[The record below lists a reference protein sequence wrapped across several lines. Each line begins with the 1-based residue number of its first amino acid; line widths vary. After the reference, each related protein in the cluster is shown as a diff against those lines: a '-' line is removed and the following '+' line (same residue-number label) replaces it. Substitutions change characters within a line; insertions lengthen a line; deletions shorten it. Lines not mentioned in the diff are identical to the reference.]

1 MPDPTANPVSNA
13 AGSAPLDLLV
23 LGEVMRV
30 LVAEPG
36 EALARAE
43 RFRSTIGGAE
53 GNVAVGVSRLGHRAG
68 WIGRVGDDDAGSY
81 LLRRMRAEDVD
92 VSAVRQVPGFT
103 GLLLRN
109 SSAHGAIS
117 VAYHRAGSA
126 AAGVDAAQVRAA
138 WEAARAACGPR
149 LVHVTGISLMLS
161 EQSAAATREL
171 IELAAA
177 AGVSVSFDVNLRLRL
192 AAPEQWRTALADVA
206 PRAQVIFAG
215 TDELPLL
222 PGGVDDAGRPV
233 NPEQL
238 AHTLIAGGATA
249 VVCKNADHTATVYTR
264 DAAHTEQPL
273 ARQVVDPVGA
283 GDALVA
289 GYLSGLLENQP
300 PADCLRRGVGA
311 AAFAVEG
318 WSDTENLPD
327 ARELTGLLA
336 ADGGEQVSR

>member
-1 MPDPTANPVSNA
+1 MDRA
-13 AGSAPLDLLV
+13 APPALLV

-36 EALARAE
+36 EALGRAE
-43 RFRSTIGGAE
+43 GFRSTIGGAE

-68 WIGRVGDDDAGSY
+68 WIGRVGDDDAGAY
-81 LLRRMRAEDVD
+81 VVRRMRAEDVD
-92 VSAVRQVPGFT
+92 VSAVQQVSGFT

-126 AAGVDAAQVRAA
+126 ATSIDASQVRAA
-138 WEAARAACGPR
+138 WAAAQAAGGPR

-161 EQSAAATREL
+161 DETAAATREL
-171 IELAAA
+171 IELAGAA
-177 AGVSVSFDVNLRLRL
+177 QVPVSFDVNLRLRL
-192 AAPEQWRTALADVA
+192 AAPEQWRAALADVV
-206 PRAQVIFAG
+206 PRAQVVFAG
-215 TDELPLL
+215 ADELPLV
-222 PGGVDDAGRPV
+222 PGGVDADGRPV
-233 NPEQL
+233 HPEQV
-238 AHTLIAGGATA
+238 AHGLIAAGATA

-264 DAAHTEQPL
+264 DTAHTEQPL

-289 GYLSGLLENQP
+289 GYLSGVLDDEP
-300 PADCLRRGVGA
+300 PAACLRRGAGT

-318 WSDTENLPD
+318 WSDTENLPS
-327 ARELTGLLA
+327 AKELTQLLA
-336 ADGGEQVSR
+336 AERGEQVAR